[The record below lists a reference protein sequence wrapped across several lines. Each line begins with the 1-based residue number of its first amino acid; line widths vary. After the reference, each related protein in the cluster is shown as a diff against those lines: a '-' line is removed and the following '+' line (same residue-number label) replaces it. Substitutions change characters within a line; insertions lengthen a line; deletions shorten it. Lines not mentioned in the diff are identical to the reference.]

1 MRLYELLGLGD
12 ADCSVAIIKNAV
24 SRKLG
29 RKDIIKIDADL
40 PINLDVIGY
49 VDPGATVNI
58 IREGA
63 LSEKR
68 IIGKPLRL
76 TNVIRCRNPRCITS
90 VEQELPHV
98 FCLTD
103 PENGVYRCLYCETKG
118 TAPDEK

>member
-1 MRLYELLGLGD
+1 MW
-12 ADCSVAIIKNAV
+12 
-24 SRKLG
+24 
-29 RKDIIKIDADL
+29 
-40 PINLDVIGY
+40 
-49 VDPGATVNI
+49 T
-58 IREGA
+58 REP
-63 LSEKR
+63 R